1 MSVLSHHL
9 IHYHRQQ
16 QQLLQHSHDSPP
28 IEGSKDLGYIHSHG
42 PGLFDEL
49 ATDMAAD
56 ALEISSSSARR
67 LYNALAVGFQSDNS
81 PYKEHKSENGKYVV
95 STLKEVHPLMSMSLT
110 WQPAH
115 SNELV
120 ASRVTLD
127 RSTGICP
134 VTNAQQRLI
143 ILEPNQRT
151 RLHHDLLNLS
161 TEQFAKF
168 AGRRSD
174 DSPFRAREHL
184 QVFSDWLDQRQG
196 EPFTAIVDGA
206 NVGYYM
212 QSFDRGRFN
221 YHQIKFMVDT
231 LERRGEN
238 PLVVIP
244 NVSPLCSFVH
254 YLYPRH
260 MVLTLSQKYVQQKFY
275 STKGEYQKL
284 DRAEIE
290 VMQSLTDS
298 DKLYRGDLFFHIIR
312 HFRKRFPL

>member
-1 MSVLSHHL
+1 
-9 IHYHRQQ
+9 
-16 QQLLQHSHDSPP
+16 
-28 IEGSKDLGYIHSHG
+28 
-42 PGLFDEL
+42 
-49 ATDMAAD
+49 MAAD

-67 LYNALAVGFQSDNS
+67 LYNALAVGFQSDYS
-81 PYKEHKSENGKYVV
+81 PYKEHKSEHENHVV
-95 STLKEVHPLMSMSLT
+95 STLKEAHPLMSMSLT

-120 ASRVTLD
+120 ASRVSLD
-127 RSTGICP
+127 RSNGICP

-174 DSPFRAREHL
+174 DSPFRAREQL

-221 YHQIKFMVDT
+221 YYQIKFMVDT
-231 LERRGEN
+231 LEKRGEN

-244 NVSPLCSFVH
+244 NVSPLCSFFQD
-254 YLYPRH
+254 LY
-260 MVLTLSQKYVQQKFY
+260 S
-275 STKGEYQKL
+275 
-284 DRAEIE
+284 
-290 VMQSLTDS
+290 
-298 DKLYRGDLFFHIIR
+298 
-312 HFRKRFPL
+312 

>member
-1 MSVLSHHL
+1 VYALKAVGFLRHL
-9 IHYHRQQ
+9 RIVRIVFNNNNNNNNNNSQ
-16 QQLLQHSHDSPP
+16 DSPT
-28 IEGSKDLGYIHSHG
+28 IEGAKDLGYIHSQG

-49 ATDMAAD
+49 AAEMASD

-67 LYNALAVGFQSDNS
+67 LYNSLAVGFRSDDSNS
-81 PYKEHKSENGKYVV
+81 ELENSVV
-95 STLKEVHPLMSMSLT
+95 STLKEAHPLMSLSLT
-110 WQPAH
+110 WQPAG

-120 ASRVTLD
+120 ASRVSLD

-143 ILEPNQRT
+143 VLEPNQRT
-151 RLHHDLLNLS
+151 QLHDDLLKLS

-174 DSPFRAREHL
+174 DSPFRAKEQL
-184 QVFSDWLDQRQG
+184 QVFSDWLDLRQG

-221 YHQIKFMVDT
+221 YYQIKFMIDT
-231 LERRGEN
+231 LEGRGEN

-244 NVSPLCSFVH
+244 NVSLVSPPRG
-254 YLYPRH
+254 LYPPIH
-260 MVLTLSQKYVQQKFY
+260 VAQ
-275 STKGEYQKL
+275 
-284 DRAEIE
+284 
-290 VMQSLTDS
+290 
-298 DKLYRGDLFFHIIR
+298 
-312 HFRKRFPL
+312 